1 MVVADTW
8 AEQKVLM
15 CAYQSCGDQSRPSI
29 LLQGVALAM
38 GPASPDPHGPWGVHV
53 DDERDGRAQELR
65 EQLEVAAA
73 RMAGTAHPPR
83 LSDEESGFERKTTN
97 QWSAW
102 ASPQDDRRGAS
113 PPRDRNSQV
122 PLRNTP
128 AEPIAAPTPS
138 PAVAAA
144 PMPAPSPKPELQYFA
159 AQHDA
164 RTIMPFNQD
173 QWSGTP
179 PPAAERARRETPR
192 GWEAP
197 SPGASQSQPR
207 FHRAYTPAP
216 TEDSLSKIVGRTMP
230 LGFNLAAPEREVL
243 NQLGKEDRLAAR
255 DIGRIAEVADGVAW
269 MEALMSK
276 LADHGLDI
284 VEPGDD
290 IDGEPTYILRR

>member
-1 MVVADTW
+1 MIVADTW

-15 CAYQSCGDQSRPSI
+15 RAYQGCRDQARPSI
-29 LLQGVALAM
+29 ILQGTALAM

-65 EQLEVAAA
+65 DQLEASAA

-83 LSDEESGFERKTTN
+83 LSDEESGFERKATN
-97 QWSAW
+97 HWS
-102 ASPQDDRRGAS
+102 PGA
-113 PPRDRNSQV
+113 PRDRNSQV

-128 AEPIAAPTPS
+128 PEPIAVAA
-138 PAVAAA
+138 PAVAEA
-144 PMPAPSPKPELQYFA
+144 PMPAPAVAAPMPTPEPQYFA

-173 QWSGTP
+173 KWLGTP
-179 PPAAERARRETPR
+179 PPSTERARRETPR
-192 GWEAP
+192 GWDAP

-207 FHRAYTPAP
+207 FQRAHTPVP
-216 TEDSLSKIVGRTMP
+216 SEDSLGKIVGRTMP
-230 LGFNLAAPEREVL
+230 LGFNLIAPEREVL
-243 NQLGKEDRLAAR
+243 NQLGKEGRLAAR
-255 DIGRIAEVADGVAW
+255 DIGKIAEVPDGVAW

-290 IDGEPTYILRR
+290 LDGEPTYVLRR